1 MDNSKH
7 LINVFNTHHTYL
19 CPEVGCEKRRKTSF
33 FLNFFLRIMKNTFIK
48 SMNDKIHNYSAYT
61 ISAVSEFII
70 IRNEWYLALQNKY
83 IEFVG

>member
-1 MDNSKH
+1 
-7 LINVFNTHHTYL
+7 
-19 CPEVGCEKRRKTSF
+19 
-33 FLNFFLRIMKNTFIK
+33 MKNTFIK